1 MSRAQAK
8 EASRDALVRA
18 ACALF
23 AEQGFDGPS
32 LDAVC
37 ARAGYT
43 RGAFYVHFADREAL
57 VAAAMERWLSGW
69 VRTIVVTGD
78 PGGDLARS
86 VQAFIAAV
94 GEARAGRGDPERAE
108 GIRQLGRLLDGAQ
121 RSEQARARL
130 VDVLGSARRL
140 LTAVVAAGQRA
151 GAVRADVPPAGL
163 AAMLVSTVLGVLT
176 AVEVDPDWPLAAA
189 EEAALALLR
198 PTDPTPPAA
207 QADQGIGPASTG
219 APPAAVARKVR

>member
-8 EASRDALVRA
+8 EASRDALVQA

-37 ARAGYT
+37 ARAGFT
-43 RGAFYVHFADREAL
+43 RGAFYVHFPDREAL
-57 VAAAMERWLSGW
+57 IAAAMERWLAGW
-69 VRTIVVTGD
+69 VRTIEVTGD

-86 VQAFIAAV
+86 VQGFIRAV

-108 GIRQLGRLLDGAQ
+108 GIRQLGRLLAGAQ
-121 RSEQARARL
+121 RSERARTRL
-130 VDVLGSARRL
+130 VEVLSGARRL
-140 LTAVVAAGQRA
+140 LTVVVAAGQRA
-151 GAVRADVPPAGL
+151 GTVRADVPPDGL

-176 AVEVDPDWPLAAA
+176 AVEVDADWPLAAA

-198 PTDPTPPAA
+198 PSAC
-207 QADQGIGPASTG
+207 
-219 APPAAVARKVR
+219 VRLPER